1 MELRRFLHKGMSFI
15 LLLILGNM
23 LSVTPSGLEKDLY
36 CTNDYVDTMFCHF
49 KPTSDQPDCT
59 EYSLNLT
66 GNILE
71 KPKVH
76 CNFKRR
82 EGFGGAC
89 CCSIKMIFVLGET
102 HTATLLKGG
111 QELKSKIISIK
122 DSIKPKTPTVKVEET
137 ENGNFRVTWKTNYKA
152 TTLNDDITSTVTY
165 GKKGEEKT
173 DMVHKEVGTATFFE
187 ILPKDL
193 EPSTAYVVSVKT
205 STSFSKHSS
214 DSSEKCEFP
223 AEFQKDLYCTNDFVD
238 TMFCQF
244 RPTSDQ
250 PDCTEYSLN
259 LMANIEQKP
268 MAHCNF
274 KRREGFGGACSCS
287 IKMMLVLGET
297 HNATLL
303 EGGQERES
311 KIISINDSIKP
322 RAPTVKVEVSK
333 NGNFMVTWKTN
344 MEATMLNN
352 NITSTV
358 TYGKKGEKKT
368 DMVHK
373 VVGTATSSVIL
384 RKDLQPSTAYVVSVK
399 TFASFSKHSSD
410 SSEECEFTT
419 SDFDIFLAVIIS
431 LSFAAVIITSVVFG
445 CYVRFKAKW
454 WDKIAEC
461 PNPTLLNMLPG
472 EQKLLQPLQTHFSSI
487 YVDLS
492 VLNDGK
498 PWSKCSLT
506 DTSSESYQQSSGI
519 NTGSSSLGYANTLPA
534 DIITNV
540 QEALCKALPQLA
552 LMSSV
557 TNSSLT
563 ESHKDNGL
571 LSTAYSPCSVT
582 QDDLNSPGSSS
593 FDNKTYSILIPSS
606 QQITSGSSENH
617 MQPVVSCD
625 PAYLPSEGDILRNA
639 CPDQQVPACLVT
651 GQQDAVLPLVVSSCM
666 QTDFSYQP
674 CNAEDSGLTSVSSGI
689 STSAS
694 SDLVSRVEAG
704 CESFDEAVSGATNP
718 TETTQD
724 VYIEKAPICDENP
737 CYGSLPAPSHSFP
750 LVDDDYQAFQS
761 LVKQPNVLFP
771 DQSSGEQL
779 GKYPEEF
786 SSKTAQSSLGTA
798 LPDLQIYSAQG
809 GQCPPPDL
817 ERPLLSLLST
827 DHSELV
833 IIDSGYQCV

>member
-1 MELRRFLHKGMSFI
+1 MSANSFGFRLLHKGMSFI

-36 CTNDYVDTMFCHF
+36 CTNDYVDMFCHF

-66 GNILE
+66 GNIQE
-71 KPKVH
+71 KPKAH
-76 CNFKRR
+76 CNFKHSERYS
-82 EGFGGAC
+82 GAC
-89 CCSIKMIFVLGET
+89 SCSIKMILVPRET

-111 QELKSKIISIK
+111 QKLESKTISIT
-122 DSIKPKTPTVKVEET
+122 DSIKPRAPTLNKVEET
-137 ENGNFRVTWKTNYKA
+137 ENGNFMVTWKTNMEG
-152 TTLNDDITSTVTY
+152 TTLNNEMISTVTY
-165 GKKGEEKT
+165 GKKGET
-173 DMVHKEVGTATFFE
+173 DMVHKEVGRATFFE
-187 ILPKDL
+187 IPSKDL

-205 STSFSKHSS
+205 STTLNKLFS
-214 DSSEKCEFP
+214 DSSEEYVFP

-238 TMFCQF
+238 TMFCQI
-244 RPTSDQ
+244 RPTSVQ

-259 LMANIEQKP
+259 LTGNIPEKP
-268 MAHCNF
+268 KAHCNF
-274 KRREGFGGACSCS
+274 KPRERYSGACSCS
-287 IKMMLVLGET
+287 IEMTLVLGET
-297 HNATLL
+297 HTATLL
-303 EGGQERES
+303 KGGQKLES
-311 KIISINDSIKP
+311 KTISITDSIKP
-322 RAPTVKVEVSK
+322 RAPTVTKVEK
-333 NGNFMVTWKTN
+333 KENGNFMVTWKTN
-344 MEATMLNN
+344 MEGTSINN
-352 NITSTV
+352 NLNSTV
-358 TYGKKGEKKT
+358 IYGKKGET
-368 DMVHK
+368 DMEHK
-373 VVGTATSSVIL
+373 YVGPQTSFEIL
-384 RKDLQPSTAYVVSVK
+384 SKDFEPSTKYVVSVK
-399 TFASFSKHSSD
+399 TSTSLSKHSSD
-410 SSEECEFTT
+410 SSKEYEFTT
-419 SDFDIFLAVIIS
+419 PDSVFLAVIIS

-454 WDKIAEC
+454 WDKVAEC

-487 YVDLS
+487 YVDLPD
-492 VLNDGK
+492 LNDGK

-506 DTSSESYQQSSGI
+506 DTSSGSYQQSSGI
-519 NTGSSSLGYANTLPA
+519 NTGSSSLGYANTLPV

-557 TNSSLT
+557 TNTSLT
-563 ESHKDNGL
+563 ESQKDNGL
-571 LSTAYSPCSVT
+571 LSTAYSTCSVT
-582 QDDLNSPGSSS
+582 QYDLKSPGSSS
-593 FDNKTYSILIPSS
+593 FDNKTYSILIPSC
-606 QQITSGSSENH
+606 QKQITSGSSENH

-651 GQQDAVLPLVVSSCM
+651 GQQDAVLPPSCM

-674 CNAEDSGLTSVSSGI
+674 CNAEDSGLTSVSSGS

-704 CESFDEAVSGATNP
+704 CENFDEAVSGATIP
-718 TETTQD
+718 IETTQD

-750 LVDDDYQAFQS
+750 PVDDDYQAFQS

-771 DQSSGEQL
+771 EQSGGEQL

-798 LPDLQIYSAQG
+798 LPDLQIHSAQG

-827 DHSELV
+827 DHSESV
-833 IIDSGYQCV
+833 ITDSGYQCV

>member
-1 MELRRFLHKGMSFI
+1 MGRPSPENTAQHFQFLHKGMSFI

-82 EGFGGAC
+82 EGFSGAC

-173 DMVHKEVGTATFFE
+173 DMVHK
-187 ILPKDL
+187 
-193 EPSTAYVVSVKT
+193 
-205 STSFSKHSS
+205 
-214 DSSEKCEFP
+214 
-223 AEFQKDLYCTNDFVD
+223 
-238 TMFCQF
+238 
-244 RPTSDQ
+244 
-250 PDCTEYSLN
+250 
-259 LMANIEQKP
+259 
-268 MAHCNF
+268 
-274 KRREGFGGACSCS
+274 
-287 IKMMLVLGET
+287 
-297 HNATLL
+297 
-303 EGGQERES
+303 
-311 KIISINDSIKP
+311 
-322 RAPTVKVEVSK
+322 
-333 NGNFMVTWKTN
+333 
-344 MEATMLNN
+344 
-352 NITSTV
+352 
-358 TYGKKGEKKT
+358 
-368 DMVHK
+368 

-419 SDFDIFLAVIIS
+419 LFTSKTQTIHVRVGKTCLKSLLRVLTLTLFYVHFTADFDIFLAVIIS